1 MFVERKAVTVKPP
14 PDEIIITLTIAEALM
29 LRTLADYT
37 SDRLLGPEVRQLSTD
52 LIKEITRRIDSPTA
66 YVRG

>member
-37 SDRLLGPEVRQLSTD
+37 SDRLLSSEECQLRTD
-52 LIKEITRRIDSPTA
+52 LIKEITRHIQTM
-66 YVRG
+66 